1 MTLSVPYICQVNSD
15 VCKLRIDYDTMVLTA
30 PFSTTSSSVATDS
43 TQTGDCQGCIFYLG
57 LPGVYIYLPSP
68 TLKIVN
74 NSMQCKCNVD
84 GNPCKICGRAD

>member
-1 MTLSVPYICQVNSD
+1 MTLSVSATYTCQVNSD

-57 LPGVYIYLPSP
+57 LSGVYILPTFTYP
-68 TLKIVN
+68 KDCKQFNAMPL
-74 NSMQCKCNVD
+74 QCKWESQ
-84 GNPCKICGRAD
+84 

>member
-1 MTLSVPYICQVNSD
+1 MTLSVSATYTFQVNSD

-57 LPGVYIYLPSP
+57 LSGVYILPTFTYP
-68 TLKIVN
+68 KDCKQFNTVQL
-74 NSMQCKCNVD
+74 QCN
-84 GNPCKICGRAD
+84 RESL

>member
-1 MTLSVPYICQVNSD
+1 MTLSVSATYTCQVNSD

-57 LPGVYIYLPSP
+57 LSGVYIYITYLHLP
-68 TLKIVN
+68 
-74 NSMQCKCNVD
+74 
-84 GNPCKICGRAD
+84 

>member
-1 MTLSVPYICQVNSD
+1 MILFVTFSVPYICQVNSD

-57 LPGVYIYLPSP
+57 LQGVYILPTFTYP
-68 TLKIVN
+68 KDCKQFNAVQV
-74 NSMQCKCNVD
+74 QC
-84 GNPCKICGRAD
+84 RWESL

>member
-43 TQTGDCQGCIFYLG
+43 TQTGDCQGCIFYL
-57 LPGVYIYLPSP
+57 PSHTP
-68 TLKIVN
+68 KIVN
-74 NSMQCKCNVD
+74 NSMQCNYNVD